1 MAATRFWLG
10 PNLLSHRNRKTRGRS
25 AKAVDPQRA
34 AGESSVAQASVGD
47 SGLGT
52 AQSVVAGLLMLAAVI
67 WAYWPTL
74 AEMVHAWNHQPD
86 YSHGYLV
93 LPIALFFLWSRRSTL
108 TVGQLHRS
116 GWGIFV
122 LLTAAALRTVAGMY
136 YLLPLDGW
144 TLPITV
150 AGCVWV
156 LYGWPCLRWSL
167 PAIAFLYFMVP
178 LPYRAESWLSVPLQT
193 FATKI
198 STAALVFLG
207 QPAIAEGNTILL
219 GEQTLF
225 VEEACSGL
233 RIFVGIFALAFAF
246 VLFSRWSW
254 WQKGIVLLAVLPV
267 AITANVIR
275 IVTTALL
282 YQWVSSAAAHRFSH
296 DLAGFV
302 MIPLAAALFWLLL
315 LYLDRLFPVVEDISP
330 QTASYDTLR
339 V

>member
-1 MAATRFWLG
+1 MAATRFRLE

-34 AGESSVAQASVGD
+34 AGKSSVAQASVGD

-93 LPIALFFLWSRRSTL
+93 LPIALYFLWSRRSTL
-108 TVGQLHRS
+108 PLEQVRPS
-116 GWGIFV
+116 VWGA
-122 LLTAAALRTVAGMY
+122 LLLLAVCAVRIVAGMY

-144 TLPITV
+144 TLPIAV
-150 AGCVWV
+150 AGCVWL
-156 LYGWPCLRWSL
+156 LYGWSCLRWSL
-167 PAIAFLYFMVP
+167 PGIVFLYFMVP
-178 LPYRAESWLSVPLQT
+178 IPFRAESWLSVPLQSV
-193 FATKI
+193 ATKI

-254 WQKGIVLLAVLPV
+254 WQKAIVLVVALPV
-267 AITANVIR
+267 AIIANSLR
-275 IVTTALL
+275 IVTTGLL
-282 YQWVSSAAAHRFSH
+282 YQWVSGEVAHRFSH

-302 MIPLAAALFWLLL
+302 MIPLAAILFWLLL
-315 LYLDRLFPVVEDISP
+315 IYLDRLFPVMEDVSHLP
-330 QTASYDTLR
+330 VSQAG